1 MVSRVKMSSSSS
13 SKEDMSER
21 HLSIVEAAAQV
32 GVSKFTVRTWVRQRR
47 LGHFRLGRRIVISQ
61 GDLGR
66 FLAAHHVEPR
76 NGDGA

>member
-1 MVSRVKMSSSSS
+1 
-13 SKEDMSER
+13 MSER
-21 HLSIVEAAAQV
+21 HMSIEEAAAQI

-61 GDLGR
+61 GDLER

-76 NGDGA
+76 NGDGYAAGSSRQA